1 MTDQTK
7 HLRLQLKSVIMVI
20 MPCLHAGSLEIRLTL
35 PLTLFSAQLQVRS

>member
-7 HLRLQLKSVIMVI
+7 HLRLQLKSVI